1 MITLI
6 YGTVFAFCIAILSA
20 VMLFVLGITFIVDL
34 ILLSPIWVP
43 LLFVLVIAAIVTAII
58 LIVVHSK
65 KQKSNA

>member
-1 MITLI
+1 MLTLI

>member
-34 ILLSPIWVP
+34 ILISPIWVP